1 MTKQNCK
8 TCEKEFVI
16 RDEDIVF
23 YEQMK
28 SPLPLHCPD
37 CRMMRRLAYRNER
50 TLYKR
55 PCDLCNTDGVS
66 IYPPATT
73 PFPVYCHTCWWSDK
87 WDPRDF
93 AMDYDPSR
101 PFLEQFKE
109 LQAKV
114 PRIALLVIDSVRC
127 DYTNNAGENK
137 DCYLIFAAENN
148 EDCMYGRL
156 VQRCKTSNDC
166 AFIYDSELC
175 YECIDCRACFKCMYS
190 EQCQSSSD
198 LLFCYNMRDSQNC
211 ILCTNGRHMS
221 NAILNVKYGKV
232 EFEKKKAEILS
243 SYENIE
249 EAKKQYEELKSKCIV
264 KYAFQNKCHDATGDY
279 MYNCHEGVRLFDT
292 SDSKNCSYM
301 ADAMDIKDSMD
312 CNNFYIKCEFEY
324 DMMGVLGG
332 SKNKHGTYVMWC
344 TSTEYCDSCYN
355 SNDLFGC
362 IRLNKDSYS
371 ILNKKYE
378 KESFDKLRAEII
390 ESMKAD
396 GSYGQ
401 FFPPEM
407 SPFGYN
413 ETLAKEYFP
422 MTRDEALAKNFRWQE
437 KNTGTFGKETMPEN
451 TIPSSITSVTDTI
464 LSEILACNE
473 CGKNFR
479 VIKAELDFYKRM
491 GLPIPHKD
499 FECRHQARMAK
510 RNPRKLYPGK
520 CMCGS
525 TGSPSTM
532 TKHINH
538 PDGPC
543 NAKFETSYGPERK
556 EIIYCESCYNQE
568 IA

>member
-1 MTKQNCK
+1 MKIKNCK
-8 TCEKEFVI
+8 QCKKDFEIRKE
-16 RDEDIVF
+16 DEVF

-28 SPLPLHCPD
+28 SPHPEYCPD
-37 CRMMRRLAYRNER
+37 CRTQRRLSFRNER

-55 PCDLCNTDGVS
+55 PCDLCKTDS
-66 IYPPATT
+66 ISLYPAGTA
-73 PFPVYCHTCWWSDK
+73 FPVYCHKCWWSDA

-93 AMDYDPSR
+93 AMDYDKGR

-109 LQAKV
+109 LQNKV
-114 PRIALLVIDSVRC
+114 PRISLLVIDSVRS

-137 DCYLIFAAENN
+137 DCYLLFAAENN

-156 VQRCKTSNDC
+156 VQRCKVCNDC

-175 YECIDCRACFKCMYS
+175 YECIDCRQCFKCMYS

-221 NAILNVKYGKV
+221 NSILNVKYSRE
-232 EFEKKKAEILS
+232 EFEKKKAEIFS
-243 SYENIE
+243 SYESIE
-249 EAKKQYEELKSKCIV
+249 EAKKQFEELKNQSIV
-264 KYAFQNKCHDATGDY
+264 KFAFQNKCHDVTGDY

-292 SDSKNCSYM
+292 SDAKNCSYM

-332 SKNKHGTYVMWC
+332 SKNKHGFYVMWC
-344 TSTEYCDSCYN
+344 TNTEYCDSCYH

-362 IRLNKDSYS
+362 IRLNKESYS

-378 KESFDKLRAEII
+378 KEEYFKLREEII

-401 FFPPEM
+401 FFPPSL

-422 MTRDEALAKNFRWQE
+422 MTRDEAIEKGYRWQE
-437 KNTGTFGKETMPEN
+437 NNTGTFGKETVTEEN
-451 TIPSSITSVTDTI
+451 IPNTCEKLGDAV
-464 LSEILACNE
+464 LAEIFACNE

-479 VIKAELDFYKRM
+479 IVRNELDFYKRL
-491 GLPIPHKD
+491 GLPMPHKD
-499 FECRHQARMAK
+499 FECRHQARMRK
-510 RNPRKLYPGK
+510 RNPRKLWPRS
-520 CMCGS
+520 CMCENE
-525 TGSPSTM
+525 
-532 TKHINH
+532 NH
-538 PDGPC
+538 MNHAGEKC
-543 NAKFETSYGPERK
+543 TANFQTTFSPERK
-556 EIIYCESCYNQE
+556 ETVYCESCYQQE
-568 IA
+568 ME